1 MSTLPPRTQAVL
13 TFALLFAFSVFALG
27 SLTSG
32 QAYQDPRSAPFIVQP
47 TSTVA
52 FRVDYI
58 DVGQGDA
65 IYLHA
70 SDGTDI
76 LIDGGP
82 RSTGPTVV
90 AHLQDAG
97 VDDIEVM
104 ILTHPD
110 ADHEGG
116 LIDVLQSAIP
126 VESWIT
132 NGQLDD
138 TLTYQAL
145 ITETMARG
153 LTPTP
158 AVAGQ
163 SYRWGDVQALVLN
176 PQPVLDPDQNDNS
189 VTLLVV
195 YGDVRFLFTGD
206 ITADAEQVLLETGTA
221 SLRLAL
227 PADVLKVAHHGSKNS
242 SSAAFLEAVNP
253 EVAVISVGAGNPY
266 GHPAQETMDRLSA
279 VGANVYRTDKYGT
292 ITVISDGQN
301 HEVLADFVVFLPY
314 MVRQPT
320 PTATD
325 SSLSNDTTFQCTTPT
340 IPPPDMSAP
349 TNRPTA
355 TLRPEASGN

>member
-1 MSTLPPRTQAVL
+1 MNAAALRMRTVL
-13 TFALLFAFSVFALG
+13 TLALLFAFSVFTLG
-27 SLTSG
+27 SLASG
-32 QAYQDPRSAPFIVQP
+32 QAFQDSTPARLIAQP
-47 TSTVA
+47 TSTAA
-52 FRVDYI
+52 FQVDYI
-58 DVGQGDA
+58 DAGQGDA

-82 RSTGPTVV
+82 RSAGPTVV
-90 AHLQDAG
+90 AHLEDAG

-104 ILTHPD
+104 VLTHPD

-132 NGQLDD
+132 NGQHDN

-145 ITETMARG
+145 ITETTARG

-163 SYRWGDVQALVLN
+163 PYRWGDVQALVLN

-195 YGDVRFLFTGD
+195 YGGVRFLFTGD
-206 ITADAEQVLLETGTA
+206 ITTDTEQVLLETGTA
-221 SLRLAL
+221 SLRMAL
-227 PADVLKVAHHGSKNS
+227 PVEVLKVAHHGSKNS

-253 EVAVISVGAGNPY
+253 EVAIISVGAGNPY
-266 GHPAQETMDRLSA
+266 GHPASETLDRLTA
-279 VGANVYRTDKYGT
+279 AGANVYRTDKYGT
-292 ITVISDGQN
+292 ITVISDGQSY
-301 HEVLADFVVFLPY
+301 EVLADFVVFLPFT
-314 MVRQPT
+314 VRQPT
-320 PTATD
+320 PT
-325 SSLSNDTTFQCTTPT
+325 PT
-340 IPPPDMSAP
+340 HPSARLMP
-349 TNRPTA
+349 ANRPTA
-355 TLRPEASGN
+355 TPRP

>member
-1 MSTLPPRTQAVL
+1 VVNASATRTQAVL
-13 TFALLFAFSVFALG
+13 TLALPFAFSIFVLG
-27 SLTSG
+27 SMASG
-32 QAYQDPRSAPFIVQP
+32 QATQDPRPARFVAQP
-47 TSTVA
+47 TSTAA
-52 FRVDYI
+52 FQVDYI

-82 RSTGPTVV
+82 RSAGPTVV

-104 ILTHPD
+104 VLTHPD

-116 LIDVLQSAIP
+116 LIDVLRSAIP
-126 VESWIT
+126 VESWIS
-132 NGQLDD
+132 NGQHDD

-206 ITADAEQVLLETGTA
+206 ITTDAEQVLLETGTA

-227 PADVLKVAHHGSKNS
+227 PAEVLKVAHHGSRNS
-242 SSAAFLEAVNP
+242 SSADFLEAVNP
-253 EVAVISVGAGNPY
+253 EVAIISVGGGNPY
-266 GHPAQETMDRLSA
+266 GHPAPETLDRLA
-279 VGANVYRTDKYGT
+279 AAGANVYRTDKYGT
-292 ITVISDGQN
+292 ITVISDGQSY
-301 HEVLADFVVFLPY
+301 EVLADFVVFLPF
-314 MVRQPT
+314 MARQPT
-320 PTATD
+320 STNTR
-325 SSLSNDTTFQCTTPT
+325 SLLNQPLPRTTPT
-340 IPPPDMSAP
+340 VPPPDRSAP
-349 TNRPTA
+349 TNRPPA
-355 TLRPEASGN
+355 TLSPEASGN